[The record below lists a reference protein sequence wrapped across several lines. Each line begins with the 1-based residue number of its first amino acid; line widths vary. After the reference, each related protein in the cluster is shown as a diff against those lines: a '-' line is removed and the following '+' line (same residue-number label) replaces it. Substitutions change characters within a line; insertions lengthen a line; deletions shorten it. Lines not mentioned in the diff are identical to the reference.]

1 MSSLGLALCKHL
13 CLLLGPSGS
22 SGYKENSAISTDS
35 WPVEVIQI
43 CCAGATAPAV
53 PALCREQRWLEPE
66 SSSSTSLL
74 CCGSSCSSAS
84 RDRSLGPA
92 VPSKPL
98 PRLRKPWLPILS
110 HRRGWR
116 RELRCEARDMYGK
129 PVW

>member
-22 SGYKENSAISTDS
+22 SGYKENSAISADS

-53 PALCREQRWLEPE
+53 PALC
-66 SSSSTSLL
+66 STSLL

-110 HRRGWR
+110 HRGGWR